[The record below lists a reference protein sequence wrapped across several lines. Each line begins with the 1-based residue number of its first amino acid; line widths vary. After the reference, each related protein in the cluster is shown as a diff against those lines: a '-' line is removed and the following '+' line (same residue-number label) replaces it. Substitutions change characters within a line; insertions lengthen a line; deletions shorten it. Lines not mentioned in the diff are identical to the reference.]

1 MPSSGPVVVGQKGN
15 LVKSTLALAAL
26 VSLDFKELDLGV
38 DAKKG
43 WKIVSYIGFLM
54 MKRNSR
60 IWG

>member
-38 DAKKG
+38 DAKKVG
-43 WKIVSYIGFLM
+43 K
-54 MKRNSR
+54 
-60 IWG
+60 